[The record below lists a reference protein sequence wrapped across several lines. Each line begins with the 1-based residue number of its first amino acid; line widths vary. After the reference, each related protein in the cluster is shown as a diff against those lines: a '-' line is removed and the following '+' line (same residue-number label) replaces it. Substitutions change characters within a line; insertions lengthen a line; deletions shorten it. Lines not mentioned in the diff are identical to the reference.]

1 MRNERHQDKERVR
14 IEFSR
19 KTLKEA
25 SNFAS
30 TNGET
35 LSVYI
40 ERLVQDDLGKST
52 AWNVAACTSSNN
64 RLSHWAGG
72 IHNPVG
78 DS

>member
-1 MRNERHQDKERVR
+1 MRNERHPDKERVR

-19 KTLKEA
+19 KTLNEA
-25 SNFAS
+25 SNFAA

-52 AWNVAACTSSNN
+52 
-64 RLSHWAGG
+64 G
-72 IHNPVG
+72 
-78 DS
+78 